1 MSVAG
6 LVLGILSVVFTFIP
20 GLGLLGPIVGVVGII
35 LATIA
40 YKKSKERG
48 VKDGMAMAGLVLSI
62 IGTAI
67 SLLAYIACVACVG
80 GLFGTAN
87 DLLNSLQ

>member
-6 LVLGILSVVFTFIP
+6 LVLGILSIVFALIP

-35 LATIA
+35 LATIG
-40 YKKSKERG
+40 YKKSKALG
-48 VKDGMAMAGLVLSI
+48 VKDGMAMAGMVLSI

-87 DLLNSLQ
+87 ILLNQ